1 MSTKVLMLKKYR
13 KDGNVDVE
21 PIVTVDDEA
30 GLSANSVAYIL
41 TNETNR
47 ARKMAIGDDALTA
60 TEYVAGD
67 LKYSG

>member
-21 PIVTVDDEA
+21 PVVTVDDEA
-30 GLSANSVAYIL
+30 GLSADALAHIL

-47 ARKMAIGDDALTA
+47 ARRMAIGGDTLTA

-67 LKYSG
+67 LKYFG